1 MGVRLVERLQSL
13 ANGDLWTRYREAMDD
28 LCADPNDLS
37 RSAIVTRIEDEIIRR
52 IKAAGGKR
60 VEYRGVTV

>member
-1 MGVRLVERLQSL
+1 MQRLQSL
-13 ANGDLWTRYREAMDD
+13 SNGDLWRRYDDAMID